1 MDSIDSVKT
10 DQVSNS
16 TTLTKENLVVIKPLS
31 HPLPRKLSVILEKPI
46 VNIKKLD
53 LVKIKMDYNSFD
65 DKDFENEG
73 ITGCRKV
80 LAVSLMNRAHDLTI
94 IIVTAIYTLFLIAQ
108 TI

>member
-1 MDSIDSVKT
+1 MSY
-10 DQVSNS
+10 
-16 TTLTKENLVVIKPLS
+16 
-31 HPLPRKLSVILEKPI
+31 PLPRKLSVILEKTVI
-46 VNIKKLD
+46 TIKKLN
-53 LVKIKMDYNSFD
+53 LVKLKMDYNSFD

-94 IIVTAIYTLFLIAQ
+94 IIVTAIYTFFLIAQ

>member
-1 MDSIDSVKT
+1 
-10 DQVSNS
+10 
-16 TTLTKENLVVIKPLS
+16 
-31 HPLPRKLSVILEKPI
+31 
-46 VNIKKLD
+46 
-53 LVKIKMDYNSFD
+53 MDYNSFD